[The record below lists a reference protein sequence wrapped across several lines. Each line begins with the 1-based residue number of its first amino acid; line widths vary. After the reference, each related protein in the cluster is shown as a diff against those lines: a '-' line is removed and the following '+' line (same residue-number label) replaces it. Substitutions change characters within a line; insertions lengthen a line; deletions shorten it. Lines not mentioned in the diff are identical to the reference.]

1 VRDRPAEVLEYVNRS
16 NTVVE
21 ADDLHASL
29 QALTKVFEGVEAL
42 MQAPM
47 TAQEALTVLQDQ
59 LVLRRRAM
67 MSPKIVAKPT
77 AATEPPQIVADL
89 LRILSKPLDDQS
101 THELDRLLVT
111 LQLDGGDFSDDDV

>member
-1 VRDRPAEVLEYVNRS
+1 MLEYVNRS

-77 AATEPPQIVADL
+77 ATEPPQIVADL